1 MMQKKGEISEEDL
14 RNLYFYY
21 SLQLSSLSKLREGIL
36 KQIEELEETIETING
51 IEQVSDQNLFLNIGE
66 GFVEVKKA
74 EKNFLINIGNEYFQE
89 KTREEAIQILQE
101 RQKKLEQN
109 KKEVETKILQLQ
121 NLLQNLEEALR
132 GVEGNG

>member
-1 MMQKKGEISEEDL
+1 
-14 RNLYFYY
+14 
-21 SLQLSSLSKLREGIL
+21 
-36 KQIEELEETIETING
+36 
-51 IEQVSDQNLFLNIGE
+51 
-66 GFVEVKKA
+66 VKKA

-132 GVEGNG
+132 GAEGNA

>member
-1 MMQKKGEISEEDL
+1 MQKKGEISEEDL

-51 IEQVSDQNLFLNIGE
+51 IEQISDQNLFLNIGE

-109 KKEVETKILQLQ
+109 KNEVETKILQLQ

>member
-1 MMQKKGEISEEDL
+1 MQKGNEISEEDV

-51 IEQVSDQNLFLNIGE
+51 IEQVSDQNLFLSIGE

-74 EKNFLINIGNEYFQE
+74 EKKFLINIGNEYFQE
-89 KTREEAIQILQE
+89 KTRDEAIQILQE

-109 KKEVETKILQLQ
+109 KNEVETKILQLQ

>member
-1 MMQKKGEISEEDL
+1 MQKKGEISEEDL
-14 RNLYFYY
+14 KNLYFYY

-89 KTREEAIQILQE
+89 KTKDEAIQILQE

>member
-1 MMQKKGEISEEDL
+1 MQKRNEISEEDV

-36 KQIEELEETIETING
+36 KQIDELEETIETING
-51 IEQVSDQNLFLNIGE
+51 IEKVSDQNLFLNIGE

-74 EKNFLINIGNEYFQE
+74 EKKFLINIGNEYFQE
-89 KTREEAIQILQE
+89 KTKDEAIQILQE
-101 RQKKLEQN
+101 KQKKLEQN
-109 KKEVETKILQLQ
+109 RKEVETKILELQ

-132 GVEGNG
+132 GAEGNA

>member
-1 MMQKKGEISEEDL
+1 MQKRNEISEEDV
-14 RNLYFYY
+14 RNLFFYY

-36 KQIEELEETIETING
+36 KQIDELEETIETING
-51 IEQVSDQNLFLNIGE
+51 IEKVSDQNLFLNIGE

-74 EKNFLINIGNEYFQE
+74 EKKFLINIGNEYFQE
-89 KTREEAIQILQE
+89 KTKDEAFQILQE

-109 KKEVETKILQLQ
+109 RKEVETKILQLQ

-132 GVEGNG
+132 GAEGNA

>member
-1 MMQKKGEISEEDL
+1 MEKKNEISEEDV

-36 KQIEELEETIETING
+36 KQIDELEETIETING

-109 KKEVETKILQLQ
+109 RKEVETKILQLQ

-132 GVEGNG
+132 GAEGNA

>member
-1 MMQKKGEISEEDL
+1 MQKKGEISEEDL

-36 KQIEELEETIETING
+36 KQIEELEETIETIKG
-51 IEQVSDQNLFLNIGE
+51 IEQASSQSMFLNIGE
-66 GFVEVKKA
+66 GFVEVKKT

-89 KTREEAIQILQE
+89 KTKDEAIQILQE

-109 KKEVETKILQLQ
+109 RKEVETKILQLQ
-121 NLLQNLEEALR
+121 NFLQNLEEALR
-132 GVEGNG
+132 GAEG

>member
-1 MMQKKGEISEEDL
+1 MQKRNEISEEDV

-51 IEQVSDQNLFLNIGE
+51 IEKVSDQNLFFNIGE
-66 GFVEVKKA
+66 GFVEVKKT

-89 KTREEAIQILQE
+89 KTKDEAIQILQE